1 MRASLAAVF
10 LQIAAAAAISLSPGS
25 GQPGSTFV
33 VSGSGFLP
41 GDRVRVL
48 WDGSNLGGN
57 APVDPNG
64 NFTYSGTVPSEASAG
79 VHTVEAKGRQT
90 GSAFAA
96 FDVVIPITT
105 TTLAPT
111 TTVLPSTTT
120 AAPPVTTAA
129 AITTI
134 TRAHSVST
142 TTSAVTTTTSN
153 AVLPGATSA
162 PTASTSSTT
171 TAPHQRQ
178 TGMNLI
184 GASVV
189 ASLAAAL
196 TGAMLFLAG
205 RRKKDRAEGDGDHE
219 PRAGMP
225 VVVEVVPPAVEAEGT
240 GWLRRPL
247 GLMPAGKL
255 EKLLAVPEGFIAVGQ
270 LEGDDAEPRPGL
282 WRRGSE
288 GTWNLLAGFDRG
300 IATTAVAKGERILVF
315 GFIEENEGSVGCVW
329 NYDGV
334 SSNLLSD
341 PTDPGLA
348 DLVFDGAVVH
358 DNVIVAY
365 GRKADSAQGWVTHEG
380 AYWERA
386 QLSGSV
392 DLIASVPGALFGFGR
407 DPVKRRPVVARSV
420 DGLTWLELE
429 EDEVFVFEGAAIAA
443 VTAFDGGIVAAGTDK
458 MRGTAA
464 VWVSDDGRRW
474 LRSPFQG
481 EVGTSIQHLALIGDG
496 LVAVGVDGGPK
507 RTGRVGK
514 VGVWESDDGVNWRR
528 LQAADLF
535 SNATVTSVA
544 GSGGQAAIAGRLQA
558 GPGSPWPQPVAVIW
572 DRVPESFK
580 PFGAEIER
588 IDSTEQL
595 VYS

>member
-1 MRASLAAVF
+1 MVRASLAAVF

-25 GQPGSTFV
+25 GQPGSSFV

-41 GDRVRVL
+41 GDRVRVW

-64 NFTYSGTVPSEASAG
+64 NFTFVGTVPSGASPG
-79 VHTVEAKGRQT
+79 VHTLEAIGRQT

-96 FDVVIPITT
+96 YEVVMPITT
-105 TTLAPT
+105 TTLSPT
-111 TTVLPSTTT
+111 TTT

-129 AITTI
+129 AVTTI
-134 TRAHSVST
+134 TRAQTVST
-142 TTSAVTTTTSN
+142 ATSTVTTTTTD
-153 AVLPGATSA
+153 AVLPGVTSA

-171 TAPHQRQ
+171 PAPHQRQ
-178 TGMNLI
+178 SGMNLI

-189 ASLAAAL
+189 ALLAAAL
-196 TGAMLFLAG
+196 TGGMLFIAG
-205 RRKKDRAEGDGDHE
+205 RRKKDRDEGDGDHE
-219 PRAGMP
+219 PRAVMP
-225 VVVEVVPPAVEAEGT
+225 VGVEVVLPAVEGEGA

-247 GLMPAGKL
+247 GLSPAGKL
-255 EKLLAVPEGFIAVGQ
+255 ERLLAVSEGFIAVGQ
-270 LEGDDAEPRPGL
+270 LEADDGEPRPAL
-282 WRRGSE
+282 WRRGWE
-288 GTWNLLAGFDRG
+288 GTWNLLVGFDRG
-300 IATTAVAKGERILVF
+300 IATTAVVKGDRILVF
-315 GFIEENEGSVGCVW
+315 GFIEESGGSVGCVW
-329 NYDGV
+329 DYDGR

-341 PTDPGLA
+341 PTDPGLR

-358 DNVIVAY
+358 DNVTVAY
-365 GRKADSAQGWVTHEG
+365 GRKADSAQGWVTYDG

-386 QLSGSV
+386 RLSGTV

-420 DGLTWLELE
+420 DGLSWTELE
-429 EDEVFVFEGAAIAA
+429 DDEVFVFEGAAIAA
-443 VTAFDGGIVAAGTDK
+443 VAAFDGGIVAAGTDK

-481 EVGTSIQHLALIGDG
+481 EVGTSIQHLARTGDG

-507 RTGRVGK
+507 RTGRVGR
-514 VGVWESDDGVNWRR
+514 VGVWESNDGVNWGR

-544 GSGGQAAIAGRLQA
+544 GSGGQAAIVGKLQA

-580 PFGAEIER
+580 RFGAEAER
-588 IDSTEQL
+588 IGSTEQL